1 MLLRG
6 LLQTSLVG
14 FLCVTAVAQT
24 TDNGASSPSSSCQA
38 TGALDHAHANPL
50 RQSRLFATS
59 DVTPITI
66 PDITLTDQDNRKVSL
81 YNDLM
86 KDKLVVLNFFYT
98 TCTGI
103 CPTTGLWLS
112 NLQDKLGTRL
122 GKDVILISI
131 SLDPEVDTPEKIK
144 TWSARWKRK
153 PGWSLLTSKEKE
165 VQELTKRFLVLE
177 SAGMHSP
184 VVFIGDGARNDIG
197 WVRVDILDESRALLS
212 FFEDAKGK

>member
-1 MLLRG
+1 LLLAGG
-6 LLQTSLVG
+6 LLQASLVA
-14 FLCVTAVAQT
+14 FLFMTAAAQT
-24 TDNGASSPSSSCQA
+24 TDNNASQQSSSIHA
-38 TGALDHAHANPL
+38 TGHAQANPL
-50 RQSRLFATS
+50 QQSRLFATS

-81 YNDLM
+81 YTDLM

-112 NLQDKLGTRL
+112 NLQNKLGPRL

-131 SLDPEVDTPEKIK
+131 SLDPDVDTPDKIK
-144 TWSARWKRK
+144 AWSMRWKRK
-153 PGWSLLTSKEKE
+153 PGWSLLTSPTKE
-165 VQELTKRFLVLE
+165 VQELTKQFLVLE

-184 VVFIGDGARNDIG
+184 TVFIGDGTRNDIG
-197 WVRVDILDESRALLS
+197 WVSVDILDQSRALMS
-212 FFEDAKGK
+212 FFENATGK